1 MNILTDFPELSD
13 IEVYI
18 YKYVIA
24 NPKTV
29 THMSIT
35 ELAEATNSSTASI
48 LRMCKKY
55 GCKGF
60 SEFKFKLQ
68 KELENPAFLS
78 SDAFDTRYHDVKHFL
93 EVTVPSKEFQNSM
106 KKAANLLANKHLI
119 VFAGSGSSNILA
131 EYGTLYFSYLFNLTF
146 RIEDINNYPLEFFPK
161 ELADE
166 TCIIVCSTSGN
177 TVETTNYI
185 RDYHRAGSS
194 LIAITGNANSV
205 LTNLADVSIHYSV
218 PITMSGPSNLTTQV
232 PCLYIIETLAGMVQ
246 KLRSEKK

>member
-1 MNILTDFPELSD
+1 MNILTDFPNLSD

-18 YKYVIA
+18 YKYVLA

-29 THMSIT
+29 SHMSIT
-35 ELAEATNSSTASI
+35 ELADATNSSTASI
-48 LRMCKKY
+48 LRMCRKY

-68 KELENPAFLS
+68 NELENPSTLS
-78 SDAFDTRYHDVKHFL
+78 SDVFNTRYHDLKHFM
-93 EVTVPSKEFQNSM
+93 EVTVPSKEFQSSM
-106 KKAANLLANKHLI
+106 EKAAKLLSQKHLI
-119 VFAGSGSSNILA
+119 VFAGSGSSNIMA

-161 ELADE
+161 ELAEE

-177 TVETTNYI
+177 TKETIDYI

-194 LIAITGNANSV
+194 LIAITGNANSI
-205 LTNLADVSIHYSV
+205 LTNLADVSISYSV
-218 PITMSGPSNLTTQV
+218 PIIMSGSSNLTTQA

-246 KLRSEKK
+246 KLRGEKK